1 MSHHR
6 DLVEAQAALN
16 EAVREWVRW
25 EETPMNRAWSQSVER
40 RYATDHVVSTYKELE
55 TIQNDLDATTAPA
68 VARDTSIAASYS
80 NMPRKGSMRRDV
92 IQTLVAYHSQFD
104 AGMTCDD
111 LERRLRKSHQSM
123 SPRVHELEKGGWIVD
138 SKERK
143 LTRSGQKAIVWRP
156 TDKAIDRMREAGL
169 NGKEVS

>member
-6 DLVEAQAALN
+6 DLVNAQANLN
-16 EAVREWVRW
+16 DAVQAWVIATTYPEIHADEQHEFDENLR
-25 EETPMNRAWSQSVER
+25 RAWLHLDTLQ
-40 RYATDHVVSTYKELE
+40 L
-55 TIQNDLDATTAPA
+55 NLDATTAPA
-68 VARDTSIAASYS
+68 VARDTSIRAALTD
-80 NMPRKGSMRRDV
+80 MPRKGSLRRDV

-123 SPRVHELEKGGWIVD
+123 SPRVHELEKGGWIRD

-143 LTRSGQKAIVWRP
+143 NTRSGQKAIVWRP
-156 TDKAIDRMREAGL
+156 TDKAIERMREIGL
-169 NGKEVS
+169 NGKEVE

>member
-6 DLVEAQAALN
+6 DLVASQAELN
-16 EAVREWVRW
+16 EAVRQWVWAFHSSVRYPG
-25 EETPMNRAWSQSVER
+25 ELEKKLEAVER
-40 RYATDHVVSTYKELE
+40 AYDNLE
-55 TIQNDLDATTAPA
+55 TLQLNLDAATAPA
-68 VARDTSIAASYS
+68 VARDTSIRAALTD
-80 NMPRKGSMRRDV
+80 MPRKGSLRRDV

-123 SPRVHELEKGGWIVD
+123 SPRVHELEKGGWIRD

-143 LTRSGQKAIVWRP
+143 NTRSGQKAIVWRP
-156 TDKAIDRMREAGL
+156 TDKAIERMREIGL
-169 NGKEVS
+169 NGREVE